1 MMTRLLR
8 GAMNVLDAICIVVAS
23 AALVVI
29 AVIVPYGVFT
39 RYALNEGSAWPEPG
53 AILLTILMT
62 FLGGCTC
69 YRGSVHMRVTIVRET
84 LPPVLKALA
93 SVAAE
98 LVVGLLALFMLVH
111 GTGLVQAT
119 WHQEEASFPWLSV
132 GVTYLPIPVSGLIL
146 LLFVA
151 ERLLI
156 GPPSPPPD
164 PAHAISVD

>member
-1 MMTRLLR
+1 MTRLLR
-8 GAMNVLDAICIVVAS
+8 GAMNVLDAICITIAS
-23 AALVVI
+23 IALVTI

-62 FLGGCTC
+62 FLGSCTC
-69 YRGSVHMRVTIVRET
+69 YRGSVHMRVTIVREAM
-84 LPPVLKALA
+84 PPLFRAL
-93 SVAAE
+93 SGVAAE
-98 LVVGLLALFMLVH
+98 LVVAALALFMLVD
-111 GTGLVQAT
+111 GTGLVRAT
-119 WHQEEASFPWLSV
+119 WHEDVASFPWLKV
-132 GVTYLPIPVSGLIL
+132 GVTYLPIPISGAIL

-156 GPPSPPPD
+156 GPPAPPPD